1 MLIQQLYTFRVNGS
15 GMQLYATGSV
25 RKGQYRYKISPIT
38 VKRCSNKIGYYLNF
52 FGRLHFH
59 LYERKTCWCLCS
71 LAFPYPLLFDWQRKC
86 HHTPQNKVDLKYLL
100 SPHNLIAVYSCIKG
114 TTLSFHRE
122 ADNEINEYLIDAG
135 DLNHLVYQ
143 LTFRQGLSN
152 HFVNPRLDSEQSQKG
167 MIQVLPIKY

>member
-1 MLIQQLYTFRVNGS
+1 MTFLCCTRPRPVQNSAFHVCLVKKVEVIRCKVLIQQLYTFRVNGS

-100 SPHNLIAVYSCIKG
+100 SPHNLIAVYFCIKR
-114 TTLSFHRE
+114 TTLSFYRE
-122 ADNEINEYLIDAG
+122 AD
-135 DLNHLVYQ
+135 
-143 LTFRQGLSN
+143 
-152 HFVNPRLDSEQSQKG
+152 
-167 MIQVLPIKY
+167 